1 MTEAGLAAIVLAAGK
16 STRMGC
22 DKPLLPLGDRTVVE
36 RVVDLFQS
44 SGITDVRVVVG
55 HHAERLMPVVRI
67 AGAEA
72 VFNPRYA
79 EGMFTSV
86 AAGVRALDSRCP
98 GFFIL
103 PVDVPLVRKHTIRRL
118 ADAWRTDRAD
128 GDPKTDAGR
137 AVLHPTFMGRR
148 GHPPLIGSGHIREI
162 LKWNGDG
169 GLRAYLSEQGGCARE
184 IPVADRFILTD
195 MDTPED
201 YCHIN
206 SGFQGIDLPSS
217 EECKALMVDI
227 LAVPP
232 PVWHHCLAVADVAVI
247 LGQALNRALERG
259 SKSNMLSLNLIRAAA
274 LVHDLARNKPDHA
287 RAGAAYLRGMGFPS
301 VADIVAVHMALPPS
315 PENRIEE
322 AGIVFLADKLVAGN
336 VRVTL
341 EDRFDRQIARF
352 GDDPDAAAAI
362 ARRLARARAVRDDV
376 ERRIGR
382 TIASVLKED
391 HDDLPLST
399 RGD

>member
-1 MTEAGLAAIVLAAGK
+1 MTKPYLAAIILAAGK

-44 SGITDVRVVVG
+44 AGITDVRVVVG
-55 HHAERLMPVVRI
+55 HHAERLMPVVRL
-67 AGAEA
+67 AGAMP

-86 AAGVRALDSRCP
+86 TAGVSTLDSRCP
-98 GFFIL
+98 GFFVL
-103 PVDVPLVRKHTIRRL
+103 PVDVPLVREHTIRRL
-118 ADAWRTDRAD
+118 ADAWRTGPAD
-128 GDPKTDAGR
+128 GDPKTDGGR

-148 GHPPLIGSGHIREI
+148 GHPPIVGGGHIREI
-162 LKWNGDG
+162 LQWSGDG

-201 YCHIN
+201 YRRIN
-206 SGFQGIDLPSS
+206 NSFQGIDLPSPA
-217 EECKALMVDI
+217 ECRALMVDI

-232 PVWHHCLAVADVAVI
+232 PVRRHCRAVAEVAVI
-247 LGQALNRALERG
+247 LGQAMNRADEPG
-259 SKSNMLSLNLIRAAA
+259 SQGNTLSLDLIRAAA
-274 LVHDLARNKPDHA
+274 LVHDLARDKPDHA
-287 RAGAAYLRGMGFPS
+287 RTGAAYLRAMGFPS

-315 PENRIEE
+315 PGGGLKE
-322 AGIVFLADKLVAGN
+322 ADIVFLADKLVAGDA
-336 VRVTL
+336 RVSL
-341 EDRFDRQIARF
+341 EERFDRQADRF
-352 GDDPDAAAAI
+352 GNDPDAAAAI
-362 ARRLARARAVRDDV
+362 ARRLARARAVRDDL

-382 TIASVLKED
+382 SISSVFAED
-391 HDDLPLST
+391 HDDLSLSAW
-399 RGD
+399 GD